1 MIKCCSLED
10 KSTMYY
16 PTQKRKIQPII
27 LEYLN
32 AIKNNEIISRFK
44 LNAFDIQTIDPKRTL
59 CDKISR
65 LSRLS
70 YENEYEMLIAKHIRD
85 VYDIYCLLNMP
96 EYVNFIKSSEFLDAM
111 QQVTNEDGLYR
122 NAQTHKSI
130 AKARIFADTAYILK
144 LPDVQRAYNYELK
157 QLIFTANTLPVPD
170 EVIKTFSLLR
180 QSLSQ
185 FDEKYR

>member
-1 MIKCCSLED
+1 MED

-32 AIKNNEIISRFK
+32 AIKNDEIISRFK

-111 QQVTNEDGLYR
+111 QQVTNEDGFYR
-122 NAQTHKSI
+122 KAQTRKSI

-144 LPDVQRAYNYELK
+144 LPDVLRAYNYELK
-157 QLIFTANTLPVPD
+157 QLIFESKALPVPD
-170 EVIKTFSLLR
+170 AVIMAFSSLR

-185 FDEKYR
+185 LDEKYR